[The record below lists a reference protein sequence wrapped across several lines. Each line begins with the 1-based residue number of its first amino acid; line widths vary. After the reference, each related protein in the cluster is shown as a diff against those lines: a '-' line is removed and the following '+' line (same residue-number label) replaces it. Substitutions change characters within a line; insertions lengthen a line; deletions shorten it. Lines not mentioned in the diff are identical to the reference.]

1 MTTTLEIMSD
11 RLVTVSSDDYLKNA
25 YKVMQEKGIR
35 HLPVT
40 AASGKIVGIISDRD
54 LKLAMVKMN
63 DYNDETYYQFNS
75 DEKVMDYMST
85 PIMMVHGTDQVEAV
99 AKRMLLEKVSA
110 FLVIDHHQHV
120 AGIITTDDLL
130 SYLVLILEQDKYKDQ
145 VTIFHLLNQA

>member
-11 RLVTVSSDDYLKNA
+11 RLVTISSEDFLKNA
-25 YKVMQEKGIR
+25 YKIMHEKGIR

-40 AASGKIVGIISDRD
+40 GASGKIVGIISDRD
-54 LKLAMVKMN
+54 LKLAMVKMS
-63 DYNDETYYQFNS
+63 DYNEETYYQFDS

-85 PIMMVHGTDQVEAV
+85 PVMMVHGTDQIEAV